1 MWMRDGDFT
10 EDDDPRATPDAGDLD
25 DMSPEPHDT
34 VDPEDVSGAED
45 ILEDVPPTHA
55 VRRRRLAPRS
65 KAMRRLTATLVLLG
79 ALVGFGVAYSA
90 IAPAGNTAAA
100 QPVDPAQIAAGR
112 QLYNNSCITCH
123 GANLQG
129 VQDRGVSL
137 IGVGSAAAYFQLAT
151 GRMPAAANGA
161 EMSRKRPVFTDEQI
175 QQLMAYIESVGGGPE
190 VPSGSLRDDA
200 NLARGGELYR
210 LNCAS
215 CHNFTGRGGALSQG
229 KYAPP
234 LNEASDAEIYAAML
248 SGPENMP
255 KFSDGQLP
263 PEFKK
268 AIISYIQATNNT
280 ISPGGYDLGGFG
292 PAPEG
297 LIAFLVGMG
306 LIVAVTLWSG
316 SRR

>member
-1 MWMRDGDFT
+1 MTAGGFP
-10 EDDDPRATPDAGDLD
+10 EDDERAMGDPDAAPRDHQG
-25 DMSPEPHDT
+25 P
-34 VDPEDVSGAED
+34 GAG
-45 ILEDVPPTHA
+45 
-55 VRRRRLAPRS
+55 RRPWFTPRS
-65 KAMRRLTATLVLLG
+65 KAMRKLSATLVLLV
-79 ALVGFGVAYSA
+79 ALVGFGFAYSA
-90 IAPAGNTAAA
+90 IAPTGNSASA
-100 QPVDPAQIAAGR
+100 QAIDPAQIAAGR

-129 VQDRGVSL
+129 VQDRGVPL
-137 IGVGSAAAYFQLAT
+137 IGVGSAAAYFQLST

-161 EMSRKRPVFTDEQI
+161 EMSSKRPVFNDEQI
-175 QQLMAYIESVGGGPE
+175 QQLMAYIQSIGGGPQ

-200 NLARGGELYR
+200 DLAKGGELYR

-229 KYAPP
+229 KYAPA
-234 LNEASDAEIYAAML
+234 LDDATDAEIYAAML

-255 KFSDGQLP
+255 KFSDGQLTP
-263 PEFKK
+263 DQKK
-268 AIISYIQATNNT
+268 AIISYIQATKDT

-297 LIAFLVGMG
+297 LVAFLIGMG
-306 LIVAVTLWSG
+306 LIVSFTLWMG